1 MKPEGFRDGI
11 VGQAMLGS
19 KRMKKH
25 GKPWRSVQGR
35 GVSSGLTEEIPWGEP
50 NGGYRNLEA

>member
-11 VGQAMLGS
+11 VGQATLGS

-25 GKPWRSVQGR
+25 GKPWRSVLCR
-35 GVSSGLTEEIPWGEP
+35 GVSSGPAEEIP
-50 NGGYRNLEA
+50 